1 MHVGLYKNPC
11 CFKCPQIMLSFFYS
25 YRFLRWWAL
34 CTRHLNFPAF
44 CGCESIL
51 GRKSTNVIFCFHFL
65 SCSFHVAFKSFHVA
79 IMSFHVPFMFL
90 LCSFCV
96 PFMFLSCSCH
106 CCIHFLSCSVAMY
119 QTYWSSKGY
128 MLEPVRSVSVQMLV
142 LFSYFV
148 ILFVSFCYRFAIV
161 LEACAGYHLQGSWT
175 CTCISSLSF
184 DFYSDRFL
192 GR

>member
-1 MHVGLYKNPC
+1 MGLYQNPC
-11 CFKCPQIMLSFFYS
+11 YLKCPKSCYRFFYS

-65 SCSFHVAFKSFHVA
+65 SCSFHVAFMSFHVA

-90 LCSFCV
+90 
-96 PFMFLSCSCH
+96 SCSCH
-106 CCIHFLSCSVAMY
+106 FCIHFLSCSVAMY
-119 QTYWSSKGY
+119 QTYRSSKGY
-128 MLEPVRSVSVQMLV
+128 MLKPVRSVSVQMLA

-148 ILFVSFCYRFAIV
+148 ILFAIV
-161 LEACAGYHLQGSWT
+161 L
-175 CTCISSLSF
+175 LSF
-184 DFYSDRFL
+184 WRPVQVTIFRVHEHVHV
-192 GR
+192 